1 MVVKRGTV
9 ANSQTLHGL
18 RAVTIDTRRQLVLIK
33 GNLPNEAPVTVTVHR
48 RVLSA
53 LIGSL
58 IQAETTFPKSD
69 GAAGLRSQP
78 LKLGGAAVIAL
89 DDGEG
94 EFGIELV
101 LSEGLLL
108 RVIVPREA
116 IKPLG
121 LCIEALVTRSGG

>member
-1 MVVKRGTV
+1 MVFKRGKV
-9 ANSQTLHGL
+9 RNPQALHSL
-18 RAVTIDTRRQLVLIK
+18 RSVTIDARRQLVLIK
-33 GNLPNEAPVTVTVHR
+33 GNLPNEDPVSFTVHR

-53 LIGSL
+53 LIGCL
-58 IQAETTFPKSD
+58 IQAEATFPKSD
-69 GAAGLRSQP
+69 GAASLLSQP

-89 DDGEG
+89 GDGEG

-121 LCIEALVTRSGG
+121 LCIEALVARSSG